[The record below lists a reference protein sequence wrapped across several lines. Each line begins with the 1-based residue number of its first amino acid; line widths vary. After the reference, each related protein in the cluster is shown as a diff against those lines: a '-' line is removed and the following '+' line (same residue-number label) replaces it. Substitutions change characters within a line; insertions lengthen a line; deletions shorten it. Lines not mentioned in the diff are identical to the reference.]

1 MKRSVLTALVLP
13 SVIAVTLGGTALSAP
28 TASAAPAATS
38 TAAAAT
44 ADESVASD
52 PAEAPDADAGGP
64 SAGPPSVGSAPVGP
78 AVEAGPTETSATE
91 AEAEVPAAD
100 EASEPGP
107 GTDEGTT
114 APAPTDETGTGT
126 GTGTEA
132 DTGGEVGTAAATE
145 PGTVTVSGETRLS
158 DTQRAVT
165 DGWPAG
171 TTFTY
176 QWTRDGADIDGAVG
190 ETYVLVGADMG
201 RVVEVAVTGTGPE
214 PDDEPATVVSD
225 RRVAAGVAPTFTAQP
240 GTDLTVVAG
249 EPYSFTWKAAGD
261 PTPMVVSVADPRT
274 LVSTLPAGATVTET
288 PGALTISGTSTY
300 AGSYS
305 FGVSTL
311 NMVGIGELL
320 VVDLE
325 VQAAA
330 PASIFAT
337 VYTTSATGPWAFA
350 GAVGS
355 SPDDDVLA
363 VSVDDGQSVVL
374 AAYAGDEF
382 GNAVPREALPE
393 GSDEPVYRSSGP
405 GDEAVV
411 LDTGY
416 QGFTVH
422 GAGTRVMSASLA
434 GFTLSFPVEV
444 RSTAVVVPAGSGAAP
459 ISSTGSLA
467 YTGSEPAQGLVALA
481 AGLLAAGTVLTV
493 VRLRRRAT
501 S

>member
-44 ADESVASD
+44 ADESVVSD

-78 AVEAGPTETSATE
+78 AVEAGPTESSPTE
-91 AEAEVPAAD
+91 AKTEVPAAD
-100 EASEPGP
+100 EASEPGR
-107 GTDEGTT
+107 GTDAGTT
-114 APAPTDETGTGT
+114 APALTADTGA
-126 GTGTEA
+126 EA
-132 DTGGEVGTAAATE
+132 EPDTGGEVGTAAATE

-201 RVVEVAVTGTGPE
+201 RVVEVAVTGTGPG

-249 EPYSFTWKAAGD
+249 EPYSFTWEAAGD

-444 RSTAVVVPAGSGAAP
+444 RSTAVLVPAGSGAAP
-459 ISSTGSLA
+459 TSSAGSLA
-467 YTGSEPAQGLVALA
+467 YTGGEPTQGLVALA

>member
-13 SVIAVTLGGTALSAP
+13 SVIAVTMGGTALMAP

-38 TAAAAT
+38 TATAAP
-44 ADESVASD
+44 ADESVLSD
-52 PAEAPDADAGGP
+52 PAQAPDADEGGP
-64 SAGPPSVGSAPVGP
+64 AAGPPSVGSAPVGP
-78 AVEAGPTETSATE
+78 AVEAGPTESSPTE
-91 AEAEVPAAD
+91 AKTEVPAAD
-100 EASEPGP
+100 EASEPGR
-107 GTDEGTT
+107 GTDAGTT
-114 APAPTDETGTGT
+114 APALTADTGA
-126 GTGTEA
+126 EA
-132 DTGGEVGTAAATE
+132 EPDTGGEVGTAAATE

-201 RVVEVAVTGTGPE
+201 RVVEVAVTGTGPG

-249 EPYSFTWKAAGD
+249 EPYSFTWEAAGD

-444 RSTAVVVPAGSGAAP
+444 RSTAVLVPAGSGAAP
-459 ISSTGSLA
+459 TSSAGSLA
-467 YTGSEPAQGLVALA
+467 YTGGEPTQGLVALA